1 MSAPSMTDADLIAR
15 IRAIIQ
21 CGSVKQ
27 AVAVTGLPRSTLK
40 SNVQAARE
48 RFPDW
53 LPPSSASAD
62 WAKGAPIN
70 PPTADDVHAI
80 DAPALEKPRLRVHA
94 GSDAPPKDLPDRI
107 AAWLMKRSAT
117 SAELAAHWKTNAET
131 INAAIDA
138 LASAGMR
145 VAGHAGGWRIIK
157 AAPEPAWLA
166 GPLHTFVT
174 NADNTFTFGASGDQH
189 LCSKY
194 ERLDVLNSLYD
205 TFEAEGCRTVFN
217 TGNWVDGEARFN
229 LHDLHTHG
237 MDAQMRYL
245 AHAFPRRDGITTYAV
260 AGDDHEGWYA
270 QREGVDI
277 GKYAERTMRDA
288 GRTDWVDLGY
298 MEAPVRLVNANTGK
312 EAIISI
318 VHPGGGSSYALS
330 YAIQKIIESLDGGEK
345 PAVHISG
352 HYHKLWSGNIRNVWC
367 AQTGTTQDQTTF
379 MRKKKLEAHVGGLV
393 IKLTQDPATG
403 AITRFR
409 PEILRFFNRGYYA
422 NRWSSSGPI
431 NKAERQWAGLAA

>member
-62 WAKGAPIN
+62 WDKGAPIN

-80 DAPALEKPRLRVHA
+80 DAPAPEKPRLRVHA

-145 VAGHAGGWRIIK
+145 
-157 AAPEPAWLA
+157 
-166 GPLHTFVT
+166 
-174 NADNTFTFGASGDQH
+174 D
-189 LCSKY
+189 
-194 ERLDVLNSLYD
+194 
-205 TFEAEGCRTVFN
+205 
-217 TGNWVDGEARFN
+217 
-229 LHDLHTHG
+229 
-237 MDAQMRYL
+237 
-245 AHAFPRRDGITTYAV
+245 
-260 AGDDHEGWYA
+260 
-270 QREGVDI
+270 
-277 GKYAERTMRDA
+277 
-288 GRTDWVDLGY
+288 
-298 MEAPVRLVNANTGK
+298 
-312 EAIISI
+312 
-318 VHPGGGSSYALS
+318 
-330 YAIQKIIESLDGGEK
+330 
-345 PAVHISG
+345 
-352 HYHKLWSGNIRNVWC
+352 
-367 AQTGTTQDQTTF
+367 
-379 MRKKKLEAHVGGLV
+379 
-393 IKLTQDPATG
+393 
-403 AITRFR
+403 
-409 PEILRFFNRGYYA
+409 
-422 NRWSSSGPI
+422 
-431 NKAERQWAGLAA
+431 